1 MKDTRLD
8 KWLWAVRIFKT
19 RSIAADACKK
29 NRVKV
34 NGAISK
40 SSKTVNAGDIVSVR
54 KPPIEYTFEVLEAIQ
69 NRVGAKIVNDYVR
82 NITPQEQYD
91 ILKMQKISGFIDR
104 PKGLGRPTK
113 KDRRDLDD
121 FANDFFDEDTNFFDE
136 FDEDFI

>member
-1 MKDTRLD
+1 MSDTRLD

-121 FANDFFDEDTNFFDE
+121 FANDFFDEETNFFDE

>member
-121 FANDFFDEDTNFFDE
+121 FANDFFDEETNFF
-136 FDEDFI
+136 

>member
-1 MKDTRLD
+1 MSDTRLD

-121 FANDFFDEDTNFFDE
+121 FANDFFDEETNFFDE
-136 FDEDFI
+136 FDEDFV